1 MCIVWSKL
9 ERIIDILTGPS
20 HTQTKTSVFDLRSV
34 WPTGYQEAS
43 MKQGTPCRCFPLN
56 DGEKGNRD
64 TVNSPGLHH
73 NHCNYSRDCAKSKQI
88 NEAYQL
94 FFYHLWA
101 SYQLPPQL
109 PLSNQTKEQKQQSP
123 CFTRSVSVI
132 PTVLSGSHHDL
143 HFSDGETESSHFV
156 SS

>member
-94 FFYHLWA
+94 FFITSGHRTGYLP
-101 SYQLPPQL
+101 SSLYQIKPRNR
-109 PLSNQTKEQKQQSP
+109 SNSH
-123 CFTRSVSVI
+123 RVLHAVS
-132 PTVLSGSHHDL
+132 L
-143 HFSDGETESSHFV
+143 
-156 SS
+156 